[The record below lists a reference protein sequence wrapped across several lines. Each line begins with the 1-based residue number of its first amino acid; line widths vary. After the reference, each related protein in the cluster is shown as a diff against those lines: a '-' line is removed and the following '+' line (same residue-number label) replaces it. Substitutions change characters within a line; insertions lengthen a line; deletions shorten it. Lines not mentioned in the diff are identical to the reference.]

1 MVSRVV
7 KAWRSEEPVNR
18 HGDQGVFVRFDE
30 CQPEVGD
37 E

>member
-7 KAWRSEEPVNR
+7 KARSLEELANR
-18 HGDQGVFVRFDE
+18 HGDRGVFVRFDE